1 MLYIIYLLFTDGFPS
16 GQRGQTVTLLAPPS
30 KVRILLHPA
39 NLALTSLRCRSYF
52 FCAKRKPQR
61 GRTAAAPLHTP
72 RAFFKEF
79 LVVDEGRVLTCVCML
94 GYWMWDAV
102 PIWFLYASVLI
113 VGHCADLVSVCF
125 GVGCGVLCRFIFL
138 GIRPAAL
145 LVMDCF
151 EAVFCMLRYWMRNTV
166 PIWFLYA
173 SVLDVERCADLF
185 LYIVF
190 FWHWAGYTFA
200 SILCSLW
207 LNFQPGMWQRYGL
220 LRRRCDIA

>member
-1 MLYIIYLLFTDGFPS
+1 M
-16 GQRGQTVTLLAPPS
+16 
-30 KVRILLHPA
+30 
-39 NLALTSLRCRSYF
+39 
-52 FCAKRKPQR
+52 
-61 GRTAAAPLHTP
+61 
-72 RAFFKEF
+72 
-79 LVVDEGRVLTCVCML
+79 TCVCML

-113 VGHCADLVSVCF
+113 VGHCADLVPVCF
-125 GVGCGVLCRFIFL
+125 GIGCGVLCRFIFL

-151 EAVFCMLRYWMRNTV
+151 EAVFCMLRCWLWDAV
-166 PIWFLYA
+166 PIWFLYS

-190 FWHWAGYTFA
+190 FGHWAECTFA
-200 SILCSLW
+200 SIVCSLR

-220 LRRRCDIA
+220 PHPRRTVHSIHHTKKKTATPKSETAVLSSHIIHRKSRHRKKSIC

>member
-1 MLYIIYLLFTDGFPS
+1 MLYIIHLLFTDGFPS
-16 GQRGQTVTLLAPPS
+16 GQRGQTVNLLAPPS

-52 FCAKRKPQR
+52 CAKRKPQR
-61 GRTAAAPLHTP
+61 GRKAAAPLHTP
-72 RAFFKEF
+72 RAFLRSSWLWMREG
-79 LVVDEGRVLTCVCML
+79 VDLC
-94 GYWMWDAV
+94 
-102 PIWFLYASVLI
+102 LYAWVLD
-113 VGHCADLVSVCF
+113 VGRCADLVPVCF
-125 GVGCGVLCRFIFL
+125 GVGCGMLCRFIFW

-151 EAVFCMLRYWMRNTV
+151 EAVFCMLRCWMRNTV
-166 PIWFLYA
+166 PIWFLYS

-190 FWHWAGYTFA
+190 LGHWAECTFA
-200 SILCSLW
+200 SIVCSLR

-220 LRRRCDIA
+220 LRRRCDTA